1 MHQILAGC
9 CRANFPF
16 HFGLTQLPW
25 HTGHPFPTIPSGRC
39 SGITRDKWKREGL
52 VVPCSSDT
60 HMHPS
65 RHGSFQGCWEMLHFL
80 FFFFFFSFPI
90 LPVPAL
96 GCWEW
101 GKGAGYL
108 RDEISTCATQLPQ
121 LCSLLAPFL
130 CQAPPVEP
138 GIPGKG
144 SLTAFSSLHL

>member
-80 FFFFFFSFPI
+80 FFFLFFPFPFSPC
-90 LPVPAL
+90 LHWAAGSGERGQDTSGMKYPPVQHNCHNSAP
-96 GCWEW
+96 
-101 GKGAGYL
+101 
-108 RDEISTCATQLPQ
+108 SSPHFCARLPQ
-121 LCSLLAPFL
+121 WSLASQEKVL
-130 CQAPPVEP
+130 
-138 GIPGKG
+138 
-144 SLTAFSSLHL
+144 